1 MCFPYVWGSG
11 DVMMSRGL
19 KKMKVPSLSEQ
30 VYMLDKLAKGMG
42 IAAVGQRYGQELLI
56 VAGEGQ
62 QWKAALFVETAV
74 VRDIAKT
81 HSW

>member
-1 MCFPYVWGSG
+1 
-11 DVMMSRGL
+11 MMSRGL

-62 QWKAALFVETAV
+62 Q
-74 VRDIAKT
+74 
-81 HSW
+81 